1 MSIATSPAYPLPGET
16 VTLSRTGG
24 AGSYTE
30 FELTSRP
37 STSSLPLGI
46 LRNQR
51 GAAVDTFV
59 PDVQGAYVFR
69 ALEYVEVSGAAAG
82 FPGDVAGTARRELR
96 GSQTGTVYVA
106 ATMEL
111 PIQTIY
117 GHGATLRI
125 RVHGSTVRAAEL
137 VRPTT
142 ELARIAAMQSTV
154 TAALAAL
161 VGVATTPG
169 TLGEEFV
176 ADVNTLATR
185 YANHIASDV
194 PVHPG
199 AEDTTNE
206 LVMQDAYTIPT
217 AIDRLLELADLIP
230 YRHMR
235 AQGAWHSA
243 DDSKN
248 WPIAARTPTLAG
260 AVVMLADLRE
270 RVYERHRAQTS
281 APASHGAADE
291 DSGSAMPDP
300 LPLTLAIVAYLDA
313 IADESPT
320 ANSGVQQGVADI
332 SFAFGFKLLG

>member
-1 MSIATSPAYPLPGET
+1 MAIATSPAYPIPGET
-16 VTLSRTGG
+16 VTLSRNSG
-24 AGSYTE
+24 AGSHTE
-30 FELTSRP
+30 YELTSRP

-46 LRNQR
+46 LRDQR
-51 GAAVDTFV
+51 GNAVATFV

-106 ATMEL
+106 ATLEL

-161 VGVATTPG
+161 VGVSTTPG

-176 ADVNTLATR
+176 ADVNALTTS
-185 YANHIASDV
+185 YANHIGIGE
-194 PVHPG
+194 PVHDPS
-199 AEDTTNE
+199 DSTN
-206 LVMQDAYTIPT
+206 VITSDPAYSVPT
-217 AIDRLLELADLIP
+217 AIDRLLGTLDIML
-230 YRHMR
+230 RHLR
-235 AQGAWHSA
+235 YGTSGTWHEA

-248 WPIAARTPTLAG
+248 WPIAARVPTLAG

-270 RVYERHRAQTS
+270 RVYERHRVQIAYPNSHAS
-281 APASHGAADE
+281 ADN
-291 DSGSAMPDP
+291 DSGSQMPDP
-300 LPLTLAIVAYLDA
+300 LPLTSAIVAYLDA
-313 IADESPT
+313 LADEEPT
-320 ANSGVQQGVADI
+320 APTGVQQGVSDGMN
-332 SFAFGFKLLG
+332 AFGFKLTG